1 MSCKSLGV
9 LALFVFPSYA
19 AGQQQGA
26 AVDYKEYAAAIR
38 GAGFTPLVPAST
50 KFVPGYVYRLVKNNQ
65 GKPFPQTVC
74 ARLFDT
80 QSVASSQVLPSLKRV
95 RGGSLKFSLNFLPD
109 FLAKAVEAAF
119 GLDASKSTTTE
130 MSFEDILTSE
140 IPQAN
145 VIDTETNTVVPRS
158 VNKLCLAN
166 LRILPSKKDKSFI
179 QPVFIVIRSSEAKAI
194 QFSLDKDNKT
204 SISASAGA
212 AKIASSTF
220 GWTSNGSGKQSLKLE
235 RSTDKNPFYFAADVV
250 KLTSIDRL
258 PQIGSEV
265 RAKLTVNTPT
275 EAEKRALSREP
286 S

>member
-9 LALFVFPSYA
+9 VALFVFPSYA
-19 AGQQQGA
+19 TGQQQGS

-38 GAGFTPLVPAST
+38 GTGFTPLVPAST

-80 QSVASSQVLPSLKRV
+80 ESVASSQALPSLKRV
-95 RGGSLKFSLNFLPD
+95 RGGSLKFSLSFLPD

-119 GLDASKSTTTE
+119 GIDTSKSTTTE
-130 MSFEDILTSE
+130 MSFEDIITSE

-145 VIDTETNTVVPRS
+145 VIDTETSTVVPRT
-158 VNKLCLAN
+158 VNRLCLAN
-166 LRILPSKKDKSFI
+166 LKMLSSRKDKSFV
-179 QPVFIVIRSSEAKAI
+179 QPVFIVIRSSEAKVL
-194 QFSLDKDNKT
+194 QFVLDKDNKT
-204 SISASAGA
+204 SISASASA

-220 GWTSNGSGKQSLKLE
+220 GWASNGSGKQSLKLE
-235 RSTDKNPFYFAADVV
+235 KSSDKNPFYFAADVV
-250 KLTSIDRL
+250 KLTSIARL
-258 PQIGSEV
+258 PQISSEV
-265 RAKLTVNTPT
+265 RATLSVNTPT
-275 EAEKRALSREP
+275 AAEKQALSREP